1 MNNKVPLP
9 LPYHNSISILPKTH
23 VKAGQI
29 GVGRMMDGDMFSFA
43 N

>member
-29 GVGRMMDGDMFSFA
+29 DVGRMMDGDMFSFA